1 MIAADNL
8 LKVFKKNNINFF
20 TGVPDSI
27 LKNFS
32 IEIEHYPNQK
42 HIIATSEGAAV
53 SLGIGYYLST
63 KKLPCIYLQNSGLG
77 NAINP
82 LISVASKAVYSIP
95 LLLLVGWRGSP
106 QNKDEPQHQA
116 KGKITKKLLNLL
128 KIKNFIRKNNSDL
141 IKIND
146 LIRYAKKNKSFVTC
160 LIEKN
165 KLITNK
171 KKINKDDKKAI
182 LRSDL

>member
-116 KGKITKKLLNLL
+116 KGKITKKLLNFL
-128 KIKNFIRKNNSDL
+128 KIKNCVEEMIKDL
-141 IKIND
+141 IKIKKINK
-146 LIRYAKKNKSFVTC
+146 ICKKNKSTIAC
-160 LIEKN
+160 LIEKYI
-165 KLITNK
+165 KLIK
-171 KKINKDDKKAI
+171 KKRKDNKKAI
-182 LRSDL
+182 LRSDFI